1 MTAHRTLG
9 RYGLAL
15 GLLLSASAACAAE
28 TVVALSPEAREQV
41 LNEAAARNVGRVE
54 EPVINGVQRGVHGEV
69 AMMIGTNGARGIRT
83 AMDAPIGDTG
93 WGSVDFSR
101 TQFGRR

>member
-15 GLLLSASAACAAE
+15 GLLLSAQAASATE

-41 LNEAAARNVGRVE
+41 LNEAAARNAGRVE
-54 EPVINGVQRGVHGEV
+54 EPVSNGVRRGVHGEV

-93 WGSVDFSR
+93 WVSV
-101 TQFGRR
+101 